1 MANSP
6 MKFDVSEMIDGI
18 RGMVSSAM
26 SGANKMGST
35 APSAMD
41 VRIAVMSV
49 LKGDA
54 KNGKEVIQAIQLASG
69 GSWAPKSSSIY
80 PLLEEMTDEGLVSI
94 KIEKELRVYSLTK
107 AGKAALA
114 EALTKVEEK
123 KSKPSNSTGTN
134 WLDMNTTNLRAGAKL
149 AQALTQ
155 VAQHGTA
162 DQQKRAAELVD
173 ETRRK
178 VYAILAEG

>member
-1 MANSP
+1 

-18 RGMVSSAM
+18 RGMVTSAM
-26 SGANKMGST
+26 SGANKMGSST
-35 APSAMD
+35 PSAMD
-41 VRIAVMSV
+41 VRVAVMST

-69 GSWAPKSSSIY
+69 GTWVPKSSAIY
-80 PLLEEMTDEGLVSI
+80 PLLEELTDEGLVSI

-114 EALTKVEEK
+114 EAVNKVQEK
-123 KSKPSNSTGTN
+123 KEKTNRPSGNN
-134 WLDMNTTNLRAGAKL
+134 WMEMSSTNLRAGAKL

-162 DQQKRAAELVD
+162 DQQKRAAALVD

-178 VYAILAEG
+178 VYAILAED

>member
-1 MANSP
+1 MANSS
-6 MKFDVSEMIDGI
+6 MKFDLSEVIDGI
-18 RGMVSSAM
+18 KGMVSTAV
-26 SGANKMGST
+26 SGAGKLGT
-35 APSAMD
+35 PTPSAMD
-41 VRIAVMSV
+41 VRIAVMST

-69 GSWAPKSSSIY
+69 GTWVPKSSAIY
-80 PLLEEMTDEGLVSI
+80 PLLEELTDEGLVAI

-114 EALTKVEEK
+114 EALTNVEEK
-123 KSKPSNSTGTN
+123 KEKPKTASGNN
-134 WLDMNTTNLRAGAKL
+134 WLEMNTTSLKAGAKL

-162 DQQKRAAELVD
+162 DQQKRVAELVD

-178 VYAILAEG
+178 VYAILAED

>member
-1 MANSP
+1 
-6 MKFDVSEMIDGI
+6 MKIDVSEMIDGI

-26 SGANKMGST
+26 SGASRMGSS

-69 GSWAPKSSSIY
+69 GSWAPKSSAIY
-80 PLLEEMTDEGLVSI
+80 PLLEEMTDEGLVAI
-94 KIEKELRVYSLTK
+94 KIDKELRVYSLTK
-107 AGKAALA
+107 AGKASLVEALA
-114 EALTKVEEK
+114 KIEEK
-123 KSKPSNSTGTN
+123 KNKPSSSTGTN
-134 WLDMNTTNLRAGAKL
+134 WLDMNTTNLKAGAKL

-162 DQQKRAAELVD
+162 DQQKRAADLVD

-178 VYAILAEG
+178 VYAILAED

>member
-1 MANSP
+1 MANSS

-18 RGMVSSAM
+18 RGMMTSAV
-26 SGANKMGST
+26 SGANKMGSSS
-35 APSAMD
+35 PSPMD
-41 VRIAVMSV
+41 VRVAVMST
-49 LKGDA
+49 LKSEA

-69 GSWAPKSSSIY
+69 GTWVPKSSAIY
-80 PLLEEMTDEGLVSI
+80 PLLEELTDEGLVSI

-114 EALTKVEEK
+114 EALSKLEEK
-123 KSKPSNSTGTN
+123 KEKTNVSSGTN
-134 WLDMNTTNLRAGAKL
+134 WMEINTSNIKAGAKL
-149 AQALTQ
+149 AQALAQ
-155 VAQHGTA
+155 VAQHGTP

-178 VYAILAEG
+178 VYAILAED

>member
-1 MANSP
+1 
-6 MKFDVSEMIDGI
+6 MKFDVNEMLDGV
-18 RGMVSSAM
+18 RGMVASAM
-26 SGANKMGST
+26 SGASRMSSSS
-35 APSAMD
+35 PSAVD
-41 VRIAVMSV
+41 IRIAVMSI

-80 PLLEEMTDEGLVSI
+80 PLLEEMTDEGLVSS

-107 AGKAALA
+107 AGKAALV
-114 EALTKVEEK
+114 EALAKLEEK
-123 KSKPSNSTGTN
+123 KNKPSNVTGTN

>member
-1 MANSP
+1 
-6 MKFDVSEMIDGI
+6 MKFDVSEMIDGV
-18 RGMVSSAM
+18 RGMVTSAM
-26 SGANKMGST
+26 SGASRMSSS

-107 AGKAALA
+107 AGKAALV
-114 EALTKVEEK
+114 EALAKLEEK
-123 KSKPSNSTGTN
+123 KNKPSNVTGTN
-134 WLDMNTTNLRAGAKL
+134 WLDMNTTNFKAGAKL

-162 DQQKRAAELVD
+162 DQQKRAADLVD

-178 VYAILAEG
+178 VYAILAED

>member
-18 RGMVSSAM
+18 RGMVSSAV
-26 SGANKMGST
+26 SGASKMSSSS
-35 APSAMD
+35 PSAID

-54 KNGKEVIQAIQLASG
+54 KNGKEVIQAIALASG
-69 GSWAPKSSSIY
+69 GTWTPKSSSIY

-107 AGKAALA
+107 SGKAALA
-114 EALTKVEEK
+114 EALAKVEEK
-123 KSKPSNSTGTN
+123 KTKPSSPSSTN
-134 WLDMNTTNLRAGAKL
+134 WLDMNTTNLKAGAKL
-149 AQALTQ
+149 AQALT
-155 VAQHGTA
+155 
-162 DQQKRAAELVD
+162 K
-173 ETRRK
+173 
-178 VYAILAEG
+178 